1 MTEVGVAPFFNF
13 LFFFKFFKFF
23 KSRLLTGAM
32 DSNISLS
39 GLMVGPPSDRDDGGM
54 TAEVAGGTIF

>member
-1 MTEVGVAPFFNF
+1 MAP
-13 LFFFKFFKFF
+13 FFKFFKFF

-32 DSNISLS
+32 DSKISIS
-39 GLMVGPPSDRDDGGM
+39 SVIVGPPSDRDDGGM